1 MEQTCEQVLI
11 ISKGKLVAT
20 DSVSNL
26 QNRARGAQS
35 VVLEVEGL
43 DGALDP
49 VNVQHKL
56 EQVAGV
62 SRVLFRENRG
72 KASLFEVE
80 SLKDRSIRGDL
91 ARTVVQSGWNL
102 NELRP
107 SAMSLE
113 EVFLQLTGADPH
125 THVTVP
131 PSAAAPATIEEVKQ

>member
-1 MEQTCEQVLI
+1 M
-11 ISKGKLVAT
+11 
-20 DSVSNL
+20 
-26 QNRARGAQS
+26 
-35 VVLEVEGL
+35 VLEVEGL

-56 EQVAGV
+56 EHVAGV

-125 THVTVP
+125 TDVTAP
-131 PSAAAPATIEEVKQ
+131 PPAAAHANIEEVKQ